1 MFFSLTLLFL
11 GLNAVS
17 GSPLNKRSTF
27 SVVQPRRVNSRV
39 FDGAEAIRRA
49 YFKHGLDLPEHLKK
63 RDEIPT
69 AVLAAAPPGGTAQ
82 TIAISEA
89 NDLEYL
95 SPIEVGG
102 VMMKLD
108 FDTGSSDL

>member
-1 MFFSLTLLFL
+1 MYLSPTLLLL
-11 GLNAVS
+11 GLHAVS
-17 GSPLNKRSTF
+17 GSPLTKRSTF
-27 SVVQPRRVNSRV
+27 SVVQPRTVNDQF

-63 RDEIPT
+63 RDKPPT
-69 AVLAAAPPGGTAQ
+69 VVRAAAPPGATAQ
-82 TIAISEA
+82 TSAIREA

-95 SPIEVGG
+95 SPIEIGG